1 MSKRARTNSAIDGV
15 TMAGGA
21 GPKWTQEE
29 AIAYE
34 CACDYLGEVLGIYSG
49 ELDAEEAR
57 EAPRQDRVTWLE
69 AEITR
74 LGKVR
79 RQLRVSDREA
89 IAEICTVYGALLR
102 RGSNR

>member
-1 MSKRARTNSAIDGV
+1 MSKRERTNSAVDGESP
-15 TMAGGA
+15 AGGA

-57 EAPRQDRVTWLE
+57 EVPRQDRVTWLE
-69 AEITR
+69 DEITR

-79 RQLRVSDREA
+79 RQLRVSDHEA
-89 IAEICTVYGALLR
+89 IAEIRAIYGALLR
-102 RGSNR
+102 RDSER